1 MSDAFRYAGPPDPA
15 YTTVDTE
22 AGSLD
27 APVGG
32 LSGLPVDPSYA
43 VSDDPEPVEDT
54 ADELIVTGD
63 EPVELAGP
71 DTDESPATGFATK
84 TELHRMTKDELID
97 YAGRHGVS
105 TEGTKDEIHE
115 RVVDAGKVQVG

>member
-54 ADELIVTGD
+54 ADELIVAGD

-71 DTDESPATGFATK
+71 DTVENPHLNLATK
-84 TELHRMTKDELID
+84 TELHRMSRAELDE
-97 YAGRHGVS
+97 YAAKHGVS
-105 TEGTKDEIHE
+105 TEGNKDEVHQRI
-115 RVVDAGKVQVG
+115 VDAGKMRV